1 MGVRTLNKDFVEII
15 RSRMGDYRFN
25 HSINVAK
32 SAIELAEKYGAD
44 KEKAEIA
51 GILHDSC
58 KELDKEEMLQIIND
72 SGIMLD
78 VAEENSPKLWHA
90 IAGYCYAK
98 NALNIVDEDILNAI
112 RYHTTGRA
120 NMSLLEKI
128 IFIADFISEERVYNG
143 VEIMREKANSS
154 LEEAML
160 YGLQFTIG
168 NLAERN
174 LVIHPNAVECYN
186 QVLINLNNN

>member
-1 MGVRTLNKDFVEII
+1 MDVRALSNDFTQII
-15 RSRMGDYRFN
+15 RNRMGDYRFE
-25 HSINVAK
+25 HSVNVAK
-32 SAIELAEKYGAD
+32 SAVMLALKYGAD
-44 KEKAEIA
+44 VEKAELA

-58 KELDKEEMLQIIND
+58 KEIDKEEMLQIIND

-78 VAEENSPKLWHA
+78 VAEENSSKLWHA

-98 NALNIVDEDILNAI
+98 DVLKIEDEDVLNAI

-120 NMSLLEKI
+120 NMSLLERI
-128 IFIADFISEERVYNG
+128 IFIADFISDERMYNG

-174 LVIHPNAVECYN
+174 LVIHPNALDCYN
-186 QVLINLNNN
+186 QVVIHLNNK